1 MKIRTI
7 GFLEETVNM
16 AVSTEEEEKVVFFYS
31 AFVIY
36 ACMHI
41 YSECIHTYMH

>member
-16 AVSTEEEEKVVFFYS
+16 AVSTEEEKKSGVFF
-31 AFVIY
+31 IQPL
-36 ACMHI
+36 
-41 YSECIHTYMH
+41 